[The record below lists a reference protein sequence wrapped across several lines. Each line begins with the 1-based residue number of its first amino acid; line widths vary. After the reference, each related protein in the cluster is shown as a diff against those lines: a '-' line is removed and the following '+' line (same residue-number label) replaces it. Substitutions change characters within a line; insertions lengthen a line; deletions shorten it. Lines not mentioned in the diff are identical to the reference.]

1 MYYSSGNYEA
11 FARPRKPAGVE
22 NKTAWFVGS
31 GLAALAGA
39 AFLNAGA
46 AGWVRKFQV
55 VVNWAEV
62 SQIRAVPSRGEA
74 VTMRAPSGEKAA
86 LSTQSS

>member
-55 VVNWAEV
+55 VVNWRKCPRSAPC
-62 SQIRAVPSRGEA
+62 RRGG
-74 VTMRAPSGEKAA
+74 RR
-86 LSTQSS
+86 